1 MAGTNL
7 HGVALKGS
15 WGLRYGLSDR
25 VAMSINAGRIVA
37 KSSAG
42 NRFVA
47 NSVGSGLGYLF
58 SIPSW

>member
-1 MAGTNL
+1 MAGTNV
-7 HGVALKGS
+7 HGVAVKGS

-37 KSSAG
+37 KGSAG

-47 NSVGSGLGYLF
+47 NSVGLGLDYLF

>member
-1 MAGTNL
+1 MAGTNV
-7 HGVALKGS
+7 HGLAVKGS
-15 WGLRYGLSDR
+15 GGLRYGLTDR
-25 VAMSINAGRIVA
+25 VALSINAGRIVA

-47 NSVGSGLGYLF
+47 NSVGLGLDYRF